1 METTFYDIRHQPDPA
16 TKQAVIEFLYREL
29 GAYGDPAEQITKAI
43 EYAVEN
49 PSKPGGALVVLRHDE
64 QIAGAAVINR
74 TGMEPYIPDN
84 ILVYIAVASKE
95 RGKGLGH
102 LLLTDILNSIPGDFA
117 LHVEP
122 GNPAARLYEKMGF
135 SSKYLEMRLK
145 KEAK

>member
-16 TKQAVIEFLYREL
+16 TKGKIIEFLHREL
-29 GAYGDPAEQITKAI
+29 GVYGDPADQIAKAI
-43 EYAVEN
+43 EYAVED
-49 PSKPGGALVVLRHDE
+49 PSKPGGALVILRHHE

-102 LLLTDILNSIPGDFA
+102 LLLTEILNSIPGDFA

-122 GNPAARLYEKMGF
+122 ENPAARLYKKMGF
-135 SSKYLEMRLK
+135 SSKYQEMRLK
-145 KEAK
+145 REAK